1 MLTQDLIVSS
11 CFLSGI
17 IDKNDLYAYIE
28 YENDN
33 RFHIIESE
41 WDMDC
46 RSKYNT
52 KQGELILTCLKK
64 HREEHVTAEKVLEY
78 LKAQGTSVGQTT
90 IYRNLDKLVN
100 EGIVI
105 KYTGAEGQGACYQ
118 YIEHADS
125 CATHYHLICA
135 DCGRMIHLQC
145 EYLDEMTAHL
155 LEHHQFSMD
164 KFKTV
169 IYGLCR
175 QCEAAKL
182 KKNDGEI

>member
-1 MLTQDLIVSS
+1 MALVFFLVLLTRMTNMIIVNMKTVTI
-11 CFLSGI
+11 FILG
-17 IDKNDLYAYIE
+17 
-28 YENDN
+28 
-33 RFHIIESE
+33 SE
-41 WDMDC
+41 WQMEC

-52 KQGELILTCLKK
+52 KQGELILSCLKK
-64 HREEHVTAEKVLEY
+64 HREEHVTADKVLEY
-78 LKAQGTSVGQTT
+78 LKVQGASVGQTT
-90 IYRNLDKLVN
+90 VYRNLDKLVR

-105 KYTGAEGQGACYQ
+105 KYAGAKDQGACYQ
-118 YIEHADS
+118 YIEDPES

-145 EYLDEMTAHL
+145 EYLDNITAHL

-175 QCEAAKL
+175 QCEKAKV
-182 KKNDGEI
+182 KKKGEANK